1 MAAPKFTDI
10 RAAVEPGIQ
19 TFKNIQALRQKEIE
33 EDKKQKEREDAIKE
47 NLYANLPGLQSDIVP
62 DNFKKDATELALN
75 IRNEQKRLIQN
86 KENMD
91 QYEFI
96 DQMRLLNDKV
106 SNINK
111 DFQAYKEW
119 SANWV
124 DLKET
129 DDLSSAMSAKQRKTI
144 VDIVTGQ
151 AKPVKTEEGLG
162 YEVDGEIH
170 LLKNLPKPIE
180 IEYKLHNQ
188 METDML
194 NLGAKFGAQGRGA
207 DDELYK
213 KQKQL
218 ALTNLRRG
226 LTREKALSLASD
238 FLKIGGDQGEQA
250 GILQEF
256 IDNPNTYTYM
266 DPEEGKMQ
274 GLDAFKEYIVDQYA
288 AIADSTVNS
297 EKAIY
302 DKNKELQAAQKG
314 GFKNK
319 WEYDTWLEGQEKRA
333 NAIYIKPLQNF
344 LPSTPINEQQ
354 TSELLSYANN
364 NIPNIEIYQNPN
376 EDKDGK
382 LINPNN
388 YIIEVNGKQK
398 FFDINKT
405 PGTTVFKYIQDL
417 YGYNAMER
425 ANYFNI
431 DTGKNESQKD
441 EFSEYKEEPVSYSIE
456 QKTIDEIISG
466 TYDRKKALEE
476 KISEEKN
483 KELIN
488 TLRKNFESGRIT
500 KEYLSGPG
508 KPIYDNWVKTKGEID
523 LSLRSS

>member
-1 MAAPKFTDI
+1 MANVALIRGAAMAAPKFTDI

-151 AKPVKTEEGLG
+151 AKPIKTEEGLG

-256 IDNPNTYTYM
+256 IDNPNAYTYM

-302 DKNKELQAAQKG
+302 DKNKKLQEKEQKPDDYNIFGQKLAFDLITDPISRFQEITTMPSDFDEKTGVFSFEETEGEGKDAKTITREYNMTSASDIIRLARQVLDNEGETAANKSKMIAG
-314 GFKNK
+314 LKEFLLKNK
-319 WEYDTWLEGQEKRA
+319 TKLEA
-333 NAIYIKPLQNF
+333 MSDFY
-344 LPSTPINEQQ
+344 
-354 TSELLSYANN
+354 SELDREEKVSSVVQQLNRMQDEQFIAPHLRNATNSPKGSSSRAKSRAKANN
-364 NIPNIEIYQNPN
+364 
-376 EDKDGK
+376 
-382 LINPNN
+382 
-388 YIIEVNGKQK
+388 
-398 FFDINKT
+398 
-405 PGTTVFKYIQDL
+405 
-417 YGYNAMER
+417 
-425 ANYFNI
+425 
-431 DTGKNESQKD
+431 
-441 EFSEYKEEPVSYSIE
+441 
-456 QKTIDEIISG
+456 
-466 TYDRKKALEE
+466 
-476 KISEEKN
+476 
-483 KELIN
+483 
-488 TLRKNFESGRIT
+488 
-500 KEYLSGPG
+500 
-508 KPIYDNWVKTKGEID
+508 
-523 LSLRSS
+523 